1 MSGAAPAQAA
11 QPFLR
16 WDWIWGNLDLI
27 WSQTAEHILLTGIA
41 VGLGL
46 VISLGLSV
54 VALRYRKTYAPIT
67 WVTGILYTIPSLA
80 LFAMLVPVTGLGITT
95 AEIGL
100 VGYTLLILVRNIV
113 AGIDAVP
120 ADVTEAA
127 RGMGYTPGRLL
138 WQIQVPL
145 AMPTIVAG
153 LRIATV
159 TTVGLVTV
167 AALIGRGGLGQL
179 IYRGLQNFSS
189 PVGVAQIVAGT
200 VLSIVL
206 AVLADLI
213 LVVGQR
219 LLTPWT
225 RRRPA

>member
-1 MSGAAPAQAA
+1 
-11 QPFLR
+11 
-16 WDWIWGNLDLI
+16 
-27 WSQTAEHILLTGIA
+27 
-41 VGLGL
+41 
-46 VISLGLSV
+46 
-54 VALRYRKTYAPIT
+54 
-67 WVTGILYTIPSLA
+67 
-80 LFAMLVPVTGLGITT
+80 
-95 AEIGL
+95 
-100 VGYTLLILVRNIV
+100 
-113 AGIDAVP
+113 
-120 ADVTEAA
+120 
-127 RGMGYTPGRLL
+127 
-138 WQIQVPL
+138 
-145 AMPTIVAG
+145 
-153 LRIATV
+153 
-159 TTVGLVTV
+159 V

>member
-1 MSGAAPAQAA
+1 
-11 QPFLR
+11 
-16 WDWIWGNLDLI
+16 
-27 WSQTAEHILLTGIA
+27 
-41 VGLGL
+41 
-46 VISLGLSV
+46 
-54 VALRYRKTYAPIT
+54 
-67 WVTGILYTIPSLA
+67 
-80 LFAMLVPVTGLGITT
+80 
-95 AEIGL
+95 
-100 VGYTLLILVRNIV
+100 
-113 AGIDAVP
+113 
-120 ADVTEAA
+120 
-127 RGMGYTPGRLL
+127 
-138 WQIQVPL
+138 
-145 AMPTIVAG
+145 MPTIVAG